1 MLKRRTGSSPVT
13 RTITPFWNFICRCG
27 GMADALA
34 SGASVRKDVGVQV
47 PPSAPCRDGDF
58 DTTSIKIS
66 VPAFCLYWLKT
77 VDSRTFLE
85 KHRYRPKRFT
95 VCGGAFLLFPGLLV
109 FVCVEI
115 LKKGVKLSGLGWQ
128 KSRFPL
134 NLWRGVKTSSASIQT
149 KISLR
154 SQIFLAIL
162 Y

>member
-1 MLKRRTGSSPVT
+1 MTLPVYLFSLKFVQNRWKHCKYSCFTLDVRGLRLWRPLV
-13 RTITPFWNFICRCG
+13 RIQ
-27 GMADALA
+27 
-34 SGASVRKDVGVQV
+34 SGV
-47 PPSAPCRDGDF
+47 PCRDGDF